1 LPFLRLETNVKE
13 INTELPLDTCFKDIC
28 SYVEPTV
35 LTISNS
41 GSDHGDQQEKAIVD
55 ILEAD
60 HGFIKLE
67 VSGLLTLEAQRRT

>member
-1 LPFLRLETNVKE
+1 
-13 INTELPLDTCFKDIC
+13 
-28 SYVEPTV
+28 V